1 MKIFLKTLFFF
12 LLAVFMFNSY
22 PVYSQSPQ
30 WSWVKQAGGINN
42 AEGRSIA
49 LDGSGNSLVIGH
61 FQGSVT
67 FGDTTLNSLGDWDI
81 FVAKYDENGNVLW
94 AEQASGIDFI
104 GGNGIAVDGSGN
116 SLVTGEFFG
125 NLTIGDTTLT
135 SLGGSDIFVAKYDE
149 NGNFLWAEQAGGTLH
164 VGGFAIA
171 VDVSGN
177 SLVTGHFEGSAIFG
191 DTTLTSFGGSDIFV
205 AKYDG
210 NGNLLW
216 VEQAGGTNYEVGFG
230 IAVDGSG
237 NSLVTGWFMGT
248 ATFGNTTLTN
258 SGGPDIFIAKY
269 DENGNF
275 IWVEQAGGTDSQV
288 GQGIAVDG
296 SGNSLV
302 TGWFMGT
309 ATFGDTTLTN
319 LGGSDIFV
327 AKYDENGNFIW
338 AVQAGGINEEWGNG
352 IAVDVSANIL
362 VTGSFLGS
370 ATFGDTTLTSLGGS
384 DIFVAKYD
392 ENGNFLWAEQA
403 GGINN
408 DSGYDIAVDVSG
420 NSLVTGSFEG
430 SAAFG
435 NITLTSAGGADI
447 FVAKIEHVTIGLPE
461 YPGNALNFDG
471 VDDYVN
477 CGDIGALAGISQ
489 LTIETWV
496 KVDILN
502 NYSTFISKSL
512 SDEDRIHIQLSTD
525 GLGGTDDFALSVSNG
540 SNGFAYTD
548 ANVVQVGTLQHIAMV
563 FDGTQVGDANRLKFY
578 VNGIQ
583 QTLVFYSPGS
593 VPATT
598 PNNATSLLVGAETDG
613 FLALDG
619 LMDEVR
625 IWNVARTE
633 AEIQNN
639 MYNSIDPITSGLVAY
654 YPFNQGT
661 AGGNNSGVTTL
672 DDVTL
677 NNNDGTLNNFA
688 LSGSTS
694 NWVSSS
700 APITGIKDKQ
710 TQIPKEFSLS
720 HNYPNPFN
728 PSTKISY
735 TIPERTKV
743 SLKVFDLLGSEVIE
757 LVNGEVETGSYDITF
772 NAANLPSGVYFYRLQ
787 AGVFVQTRKMI
798 LLK

>member
-1 MKIFLKTLFFF
+1 
-12 LLAVFMFNSY
+12 
-22 PVYSQSPQ
+22 
-30 WSWVKQAGGINN
+30 
-42 AEGRSIA
+42 
-49 LDGSGNSLVIGH
+49 
-61 FQGSVT
+61 
-67 FGDTTLNSLGDWDI
+67 
-81 FVAKYDENGNVLW
+81 
-94 AEQASGIDFI
+94 
-104 GGNGIAVDGSGN
+104 
-116 SLVTGEFFG
+116 
-125 NLTIGDTTLT
+125 
-135 SLGGSDIFVAKYDE
+135 
-149 NGNFLWAEQAGGTLH
+149 
-164 VGGFAIA
+164 
-171 VDVSGN
+171 
-177 SLVTGHFEGSAIFG
+177 
-191 DTTLTSFGGSDIFV
+191 
-205 AKYDG
+205 
-210 NGNLLW
+210 
-216 VEQAGGTNYEVGFG
+216 
-230 IAVDGSG
+230 
-237 NSLVTGWFMGT
+237 MGT